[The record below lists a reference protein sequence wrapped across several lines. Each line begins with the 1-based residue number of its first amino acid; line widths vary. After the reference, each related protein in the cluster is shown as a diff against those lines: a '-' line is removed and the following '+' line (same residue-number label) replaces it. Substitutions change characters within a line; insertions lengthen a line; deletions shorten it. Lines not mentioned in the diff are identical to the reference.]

1 MIPNARRA
9 TLLFLLA
16 LFVAFSL
23 NSAGNSE
30 IVAFNKNSL
39 KYHCVKCEWA
49 LKCTQNCIKITREDA
64 ISRGGV
70 ACKICRGVCR

>member
-1 MIPNARRA
+1 MASKAWR
-9 TLLFLLA
+9 LA
-16 LFVAFSL
+16 LLLLLSLVVAASL
-23 NSAGNSE
+23 NSADNSE

-49 LKCTQNCIKITREDA
+49 VKCTQNCIKITREDA

-70 ACKICRGVCR
+70 ACKVCRGACK